1 MTVFIGTGNS
11 IPRAKWYESPESL
24 FLFFYIGF
32 SFLFQNWVTT
42 NKAGCLSENYC
53 TYDFS
58 IYSRSQCTK
67 RGGRCAYCIDDVIC
81 YDVSFILFPR

>member
-11 IPRAKWYESPESL
+11 IPRAKWYEIA
-24 FLFFYIGF
+24 FFFFFDF

-58 IYSRSQCTK
+58 IYSKSQCTK

-81 YDVSFILFPR
+81 YDVSFTLFSRYM